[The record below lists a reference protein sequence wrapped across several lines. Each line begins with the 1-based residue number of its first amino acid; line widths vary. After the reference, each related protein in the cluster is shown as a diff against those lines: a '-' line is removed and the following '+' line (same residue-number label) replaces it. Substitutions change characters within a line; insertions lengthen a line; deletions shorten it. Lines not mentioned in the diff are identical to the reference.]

1 MFKRHHYLSGDL
13 NNASTCYVATYND
26 NPIAFVALL
35 ALPGRDVKHAWRE
48 HRVVVLPDYQGM
60 GIGNKLSETIAQAY
74 IEKGCRYFC
83 KTSNPRMG
91 VHRDNSKVW
100 KPTQNNH
107 KSREDYFDKDGNI
120 RSNMKYTMNEKM
132 LSYHAHRT
140 CYSHEYIGDG
150 TIYPYTYETTKNEVN
165 SIPKQMELF
174 KE

>member
-26 NPIAFVALL
+26 TPIAFVALL